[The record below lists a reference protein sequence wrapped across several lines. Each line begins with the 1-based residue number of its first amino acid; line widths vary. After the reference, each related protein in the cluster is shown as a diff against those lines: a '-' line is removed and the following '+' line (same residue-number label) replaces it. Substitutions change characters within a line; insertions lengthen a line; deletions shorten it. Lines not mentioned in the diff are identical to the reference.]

1 MSADPAPADRSEGEV
16 ALAEPIRQRLVAIAS
31 DVLGRL
37 GQDETPAGL
46 RPIARFTPAKR
57 VRLGATAL
65 AAVLDADEEFR
76 TKVGDAVAQS
86 SPQLADAVR
95 AAEPTTASDPIDTA
109 VVAYLLRPDGWR
121 RIVAESTEQWRAGRD
136 RSGDGALAEQVSLL
150 RKQIAQLKAQARAES
165 RRTRDAVQAATEAM
179 AVELADV
186 RRQLRARTSDLRG
199 VERERDGAAAKAE
212 DEGRRADAAEAARDA
227 EQRRSRSRIGELER
241 AVESARRAART
252 DRDIDEARLW
262 LLVETL
268 TDAAGGI
275 RRELSLPTPS
285 IRPAETVAAPSAS
298 AAARRLADDGVTLD
312 RLLGLPNAH
321 LIVDGYNVTKT
332 GYGDLALADQRTRL
346 LGSLAAV
353 AGRTRVEITVAFDG
367 GERPPALPSAPRGVR
382 VLFSEPDEIA
392 DDLIGRLVSA
402 EPQGRPVI
410 VVSSDQQVQRDV
422 QRAGAWAVPSP
433 VLLARVGM

>member
-1 MSADPAPADRSEGEV
+1 VPADRPEAEV

-37 GQDETPAGL
+37 GQDETPAAL

-65 AAVLDADEEFR
+65 AASLDADEEFR
-76 TKVGDAVAQS
+76 AKVGDAVAQS

-109 VVAYLLRPDGWR
+109 VVAYLLRPDAWR
-121 RIVAESTEQWRAGRD
+121 RIVAESTEQWRASRD
-136 RSGDGALAEQVSLL
+136 RSGDDALVEQVALL
-150 RKQIAQLKAQARAES
+150 RKQIAQLKAHARAES
-165 RRTRDAVQAATEAM
+165 RRTRDALQEATQVMAA
-179 AVELADV
+179 ELADV
-186 RRQLRARTSDLRG
+186 RRQLRARMAELRG

-227 EQRRSRSRIGELER
+227 EQRRSRSRISELER
-241 AVESARRAART
+241 AVESARRATRT
-252 DRDIDEARLW
+252 DRDIDDARLW

-268 TDAAGGI
+268 TDAAAGI
-275 RRELSLPTPS
+275 RRELSLRAPS
-285 IRPAETVAAPSAS
+285 IRPAETVAAPPAS
-298 AAARRLADDGVTLD
+298 GATTRRFADDGVTLD

-346 LGSLAAV
+346 LSSLAAV
-353 AGRTRVEITVAFDG
+353 AGRTRVEVTVAFDG
-367 GERPPALPSAPRGVR
+367 GERPPALPAAPRGVR

-392 DDLIGRLVSA
+392 DDLIRRLVSA

-433 VLLARVGM
+433 VLLASVGR